1 MKTPALQK
9 LRGKLA
15 ADEPVYGLWITL
27 ESASITEMAVALG
40 LDWVVIDAEHG
51 HLDWRDILEH
61 IRATVRSE
69 TVALVRVAELNAA
82 LVKRVLDIGADG
94 VVVPWIESADQLRQ
108 AVAFAYYPPKGIRG
122 IGGERATGWGQCTAE
137 HVAEANDNVMVV
149 PIIESVTGGRNIQ
162 SLLAV
167 DGVEVFFFGPADY
180 SSTAGHAGQWE
191 GPGVAEQILA
201 TKDAIRKAGKHCGV
215 LGTDDDNLTRRLEQG
230 FRMLGL
236 GSDTGMILRSLG
248 GSLASVG
255 LNRKIHPTLTPRD
268 AESPAPPA
276 ALARAPESLRPD
288 RTPIITAVGEGP
300 TLELAQ
306 GVTMACLV
314 GPNTNARNLT
324 TGIVTI
330 QPGAGLPCQTH
341 TFSQSFT
348 LLDGH
353 VTVEVQGRRYSLN
366 QLDNITVPRGIAHSV
381 INADRSAP
389 ADLHCAMATDK
400 PDGELVDRFFS
411 RRTMPTESIGQ
422 PGAERVTRLDPKA
435 EPEPGQQAMLIDHF
449 NAELM
454 PGMEMSGG
462 YGLFYTGQRL
472 LAHAHDFDESICII
486 RGQATCLVEGTRHY
500 LSDCATALV
509 PRGRVHY
516 FMNELEEPMAM
527 LWVYAGPMPE
537 RIVIDEQCAADPAEG
552 GCWDRQEV

>member
-1 MKTPALQK
+1 MKTPALRR
-9 LRGKLA
+9 LRQKLA
-15 ADEPVYGLWITL
+15 ADEPVCGLWVSL
-27 ESASITEMAVALG
+27 ESPSITEMAVALG

-51 HLDWRDILEH
+51 HLDWRDILGH
-61 IRATVRSE
+61 IRAAVRSD

-82 LVKRVLDIGADG
+82 LVKRALDIGADG
-94 VVVPWIESADQLRQ
+94 IVVPWIESADQLRQ
-108 AVAFAYYPPKGIRG
+108 AVAFAHYPPQGVRG

-137 HVAEANDNVMVV
+137 HVAEANENVLVV
-149 PIIESVTGGRNIQ
+149 PIIESVTGGKNVH
-162 SLLAV
+162 SLLTV
-167 DGVEVFFFGPADY
+167 DGVDVFFFGPADY
-180 SSTAGHAGQWE
+180 SSTAGYAGQWE
-191 GPGVAEQILA
+191 GPGVAEQILTA
-201 TKDAIRKAGKHCGV
+201 KEAIRKAGKHCGV
-215 LGTDDDNLTRRLEQG
+215 MCKDDDDLTRRREQG

-236 GSDTGMILRSLG
+236 GSDAGMMLRGLG
-248 GSLASVG
+248 ESLASVG
-255 LNRKIHPTLTPRD
+255 INRKIHPTLTPQD
-268 AESPAPPA
+268 TGSPAPPA
-276 ALARAPESLRPD
+276 PLARPPESLRPD
-288 RTPIITAVGEGP
+288 RTPMITAVGEGP

-314 GPNTNARNLT
+314 GSHTSARNLT

-330 QPGAGLPCQTH
+330 QPGANLPCQRH

-348 LLDGH
+348 LLEGQ
-353 VTVEVQGRRYSLN
+353 VTVEVEGRRYSLN
-366 QLDNITVPRGIAHSV
+366 RLDNITVLRGIAHSV
-381 INADRSAP
+381 INADRSSP
-389 ADLHCAMATDK
+389 AVLHCAMATTR

-411 RRTMPTESIGQ
+411 RRTMPNESTGQ
-422 PGAERVTRLDPKA
+422 PGAERVTRLDPAA

-486 RGQATCLVEGTRHY
+486 RGQATCLVEGKRHY

-516 FMNELEEPMAM
+516 FINEREDPMAM

-537 RIVIDEQCAADPAEG
+537 RIVIDERCAADPDQG
-552 GCWDRQEV
+552 GCR